1 MKENTVVAF
10 QNPSD
15 FQKDPLTEVLQAGAR
30 ELLAQAVEAEV
41 SVFLGSHAALVDAA
55 GRRRVVRNGYLP
67 ERFIQTGIGPVS
79 VRQPRVRDRGDGAI
93 RFTSAILPRYLR
105 RAKSL
110 EDLLPWLYLKG
121 ISTGDFGEALA
132 ALLGSSAPGLS
143 ASTITR
149 LKEVW
154 GVEAERW
161 QRRDLTAKRYVYF
174 WVDGIY
180 FSARMEEEKQCIL
193 VIVGATDKGQ
203 KELIAIADG
212 YRESE
217 QSWLEVLLDLKRR
230 GLEMGP
236 QLALGDGALG
246 FWEGAPPSLPRRPRA
261 TLLGSQDGQRL
272 EQAAQGSAKESQGAP
287 ARHLDGRNQEGCRER
302 LRLLPGSLRAEV
314 RQGRGL
320 PGQGPRRPADVLRLP
335 RRALEACT
343 HDQPHREHVR
353 HGSSAHLPDQG
364 LPVAQDGDGHGLQT
378 MPVRSEKMEKTRWI
392 EPSRRDHSRRQIR
405 RWRTPGSRRRMI
417 SPYTTFDNSS
427 SYETIRRWSLKFGQA
442 YARKLRQSRPRPD
455 DRWHLDEVFSSING
469 KRMYLW
475 RAVDSEGEVLDILV
489 QSRRNKKAALK
500 LMRKLLKK
508 QGYAPNKVVT
518 DKLPSYGAALRDLN
532 MTGKHVTGGRSNN
545 RAENSHLP
553 VRQRERRMQGFKSSG
568 SAQRFLSTHAAIY
581 NTFNVQRHLIT
592 RKTMRQFR
600 GDAMNTW
607 RTVTAAA

>member
-15 FQKDPLTEVLQAGAR
+15 FQKYPLTEVLQAGAR

-246 FWEGAPPSLPRRPRA
+246 FWKALRQSLPRRPRA

-302 LRLLPGSLRAEV
+302 LRLLPGSRRAEV

-335 RRALEACT
+335 AE
-343 HDQPHREHVR
+343 HWKHVR
-353 HGSSAHLPDQG
+353 
-364 LPVAQDGDGHGLQT
+364 T
-378 MPVRSEKMEKTRWI
+378 TN
-392 EPSRRDHSRRQIR
+392 PSRARSPRFVCAPTGPRTACRARR
-405 RWRTPGSRRRMI
+405 RWPWSSNYASALRENGENSMDQTI
-417 SPYTTFDNSS
+417 SPRSFAASNS
-427 SYETIRRWSLKFGQA
+427 
-442 YARKLRQSRPRPD
+442 
-455 DRWHLDEVFSSING
+455 
-469 KRMYLW
+469 
-475 RAVDSEGEVLDILV
+475 
-489 QSRRNKKAALK
+489 
-500 LMRKLLKK
+500 
-508 QGYAPNKVVT
+508 
-518 DKLPSYGAALRDLN
+518 
-532 MTGKHVTGGRSNN
+532 
-545 RAENSHLP
+545 
-553 VRQRERRMQGFKSSG
+553 
-568 SAQRFLSTHAAIY
+568 
-581 NTFNVQRHLIT
+581 
-592 RKTMRQFR
+592 
-600 GDAMNTW
+600 
-607 RTVTAAA
+607 

>member
-1 MKENTVVAF
+1 M
-10 QNPSD
+10 
-15 FQKDPLTEVLQAGAR
+15 
-30 ELLAQAVEAEV
+30 
-41 SVFLGSHAALVDAA
+41 
-55 GRRRVVRNGYLP
+55 
-67 ERFIQTGIGPVS
+67 
-79 VRQPRVRDRGDGAI
+79 RDRGHGAI

-121 ISTGDFGEALA
+121 ISTGDFGEALG

-246 FWEGAPPSLPRRPRA
+246 FLEGAPPSLPRRPRA

-272 EQAAQGSAKESQGAP
+272 EQDCPRVCKRKPRGACKTSGWPKPGRMPRAPSTSSLEAYGPKYDKAAACLAKDRDVLLTFYDFPAEHWKHVRTTNPIESTFATV
-287 ARHLDGRNQEGCRER
+287 R
-302 LRLLPGSLRAEV
+302 LR
-314 RQGRGL
+314 
-320 PGQGPRRPADVLRLP
+320 
-335 RRALEACT
+335 T
-343 HDQPHREHVR
+343 
-353 HGSSAHLPDQG
+353 LPDQG

-378 MPVRSEKMEKTRWI
+378 MPVRSEKMEKNRWI

-427 SYETIRRWSLKFGQA
+427 TPSGIYATRASY
-442 YARKLRQSRPRPD
+442 
-455 DRWHLDEVFSSING
+455 
-469 KRMYLW
+469 
-475 RAVDSEGEVLDILV
+475 
-489 QSRRNKKAALK
+489 
-500 LMRKLLKK
+500 
-508 QGYAPNKVVT
+508 
-518 DKLPSYGAALRDLN
+518 
-532 MTGKHVTGGRSNN
+532 
-545 RAENSHLP
+545 
-553 VRQRERRMQGFKSSG
+553 
-568 SAQRFLSTHAAIY
+568 
-581 NTFNVQRHLIT
+581 
-592 RKTMRQFR
+592 
-600 GDAMNTW
+600 
-607 RTVTAAA
+607 

>member
-1 MKENTVVAF
+1 MRR
-10 QNPSD
+10 S
-15 FQKDPLTEVLQAGAR
+15 AG
-30 ELLAQAVEAEV
+30 
-41 SVFLGSHAALVDAA
+41 
-55 GRRRVVRNGYLP
+55 
-67 ERFIQTGIGPVS
+67 
-79 VRQPRVRDRGDGAI
+79 
-93 RFTSAILPRYLR
+93 
-105 RAKSL
+105 
-110 EDLLPWLYLKG
+110 
-121 ISTGDFGEALA
+121 
-132 ALLGSSAPGLS
+132 
-143 ASTITR
+143 
-149 LKEVW
+149 
-154 GVEAERW
+154 

-246 FWEGAPPSLPRRPRA
+246 FWKALRQVYPGAREQRCWVHKTGNVLNKLPKGLQKKAKGR
-261 TLLGSQDGQRL
+261 LQDIWMAETRKDAESAFDFFL
-272 EQAAQGSAKESQGAP
+272 E
-287 ARHLDGRNQEGCRER
+287 
-302 LRLLPGSLRAEV
+302 SLRAEV

-427 SYETIRRWSLKFGQA
+427 LPILRNALQEHL
-442 YARKLRQSRPRPD
+442 RKAQSPAGNELFD
-455 DRWHLDEVFSSING
+455 F
-469 KRMYLW
+469 K
-475 RAVDSEGEVLDILV
+475 
-489 QSRRNKKAALK
+489 
-500 LMRKLLKK
+500 
-508 QGYAPNKVVT
+508 
-518 DKLPSYGAALRDLN
+518 ALRSF
-532 MTGKHVTGGRSNN
+532 V
-545 RAENSHLP
+545 
-553 VRQRERRMQGFKSSG
+553 
-568 SAQRFLSTHAAIY
+568 
-581 NTFNVQRHLIT
+581 
-592 RKTMRQFR
+592 
-600 GDAMNTW
+600 
-607 RTVTAAA
+607 

>member
-246 FWEGAPPSLPRRPRA
+246 FWKALRQVYPGAREQRCWVHKTGNVLNKLPKGLQKKGAQPRGACKTSGWPKPGRMPRA
-261 TLLGSQDGQRL
+261 PSTS
-272 EQAAQGSAKESQGAP
+272 SWKP
-287 ARHLDGRNQEGCRER
+287 TGR
-302 LRLLPGSLRAEV
+302 S
-314 RQGRGL
+314 
-320 PGQGPRRPADVLRLP
+320 
-335 RRALEACT
+335 
-343 HDQPHREHVR
+343 
-353 HGSSAHLPDQG
+353 
-364 LPVAQDGDGHGLQT
+364 
-378 MPVRSEKMEKTRWI
+378 
-392 EPSRRDHSRRQIR
+392 
-405 RWRTPGSRRRMI
+405 
-417 SPYTTFDNSS
+417 TT
-427 SYETIRRWSLKFGQA
+427 
-442 YARKLRQSRPRPD
+442 RPRPA
-455 DRWHLDEVFSSING
+455 W
-469 KRMYLW
+469 
-475 RAVDSEGEVLDILV
+475 
-489 QSRRNKKAALK
+489 
-500 LMRKLLKK
+500 
-508 QGYAPNKVVT
+508 P
-518 DKLPSYGAALRDLN
+518 
-532 MTGKHVTGGRSNN
+532 
-545 RAENSHLP
+545 
-553 VRQRERRMQGFKSSG
+553 
-568 SAQRFLSTHAAIY
+568 
-581 NTFNVQRHLIT
+581 
-592 RKTMRQFR
+592 
-600 GDAMNTW
+600 
-607 RTVTAAA
+607 RTATSC